1 MINIGCYN
9 LDSGLEAIIVYNENS
24 FVQIVKIARE
34 APRFQCELIW
44 YINGLVD
51 RRITNEKGIPSINIT
66 FSSEFPERIKTQL
79 ESLINIYN
87 DIFGPVQI
95 EE

>member
-9 LDSGLEAIIVYNENS
+9 LDSGLEATIAYDENS
-24 FVQIVKIARE
+24 FVQTVKIARE
-34 APRFQCELIW
+34 SPRFQYEITCYINELI
-44 YINGLVD
+44 D
-51 RRITNEKGIPSINIT
+51 RKMTNEKGIPPINIT
-66 FSSEFPERIKTQL
+66 FSSEFPEKIKTQL

-87 DIFGPVQI
+87 DIFRPVQN